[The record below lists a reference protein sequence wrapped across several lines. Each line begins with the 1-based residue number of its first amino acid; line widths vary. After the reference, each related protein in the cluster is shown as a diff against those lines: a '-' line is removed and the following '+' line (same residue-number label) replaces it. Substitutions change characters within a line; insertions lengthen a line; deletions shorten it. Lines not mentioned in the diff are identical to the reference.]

1 MQTHGTLGS
10 SSCVLA
16 VWLGRNMPP
25 RRVRPCCLHVW
36 QGCKA
41 QLAIHCTR
49 ATAAPAHA
57 ELHKSEQQATPMEP
71 SLNHQALRVPSRAGV
86 IQMNVGIILSFLNQ
100 RYFRDSLSTYC
111 EFIPQMIFLNGLF
124 GYLCLLIV
132 GKWIS
137 GSTADLYHVMIY
149 MFLSPGSGGLM
160 CADGQGNYGCAENR
174 MFPGQG
180 PLQVGLGF

>member
-1 MQTHGTLGS
+1 
-10 SSCVLA
+10 
-16 VWLGRNMPP
+16 
-25 RRVRPCCLHVW
+25 
-36 QGCKA
+36 
-41 QLAIHCTR
+41 
-49 ATAAPAHA
+49 
-57 ELHKSEQQATPMEP
+57 
-71 SLNHQALRVPSRAGV
+71 
-86 IQMNVGIILSFLNQ
+86 MNVGIILSFLNQ

-160 CADGQGNYGCAENR
+160 CGDGQGNYGCAENR

-180 PLQVGLGF
+180 PLQVKFWDCQVVWGFWGLGFGGWCCGWLCPACCVVCGGGHCTPVCHPCSLHMMVWCWGLLGRSSRRWRSRLQHKGRGW